1 MTDTPKC
8 CGKVLGTFGI
18 YICSKSGKFTRDG
31 KHYCGMH
38 DPVRIAE
45 KNAERAAKWKA
56 ESEQNRL
63 AHEARKE
70 QVRRAECFPDLLDAL
85 QVIASFAVGNGDVC
99 EIIAQRARKAI
110 AKATGEGY
118 E

>member
-85 QVIASFAVGNGDVC
+85 KMCWDLGIDNTCVPKV
-99 EIIAQRARKAI
+99 RAAI
-110 AKATGEGY
+110 KKATGEGY

>member
-18 YICSKSGKFTRDG
+18 YICSKSGKFTRNG

-70 QVRRAECFPDLLDAL
+70 QVRRAECFPDLLEACIAL
-85 QVIASFAVGNGDVC
+85 QMEARAQNCGLMIAD
-99 EIIAQRARKAI
+99 EAI
-110 AKATGEGY
+110 TKATGGQHD
-118 E
+118 